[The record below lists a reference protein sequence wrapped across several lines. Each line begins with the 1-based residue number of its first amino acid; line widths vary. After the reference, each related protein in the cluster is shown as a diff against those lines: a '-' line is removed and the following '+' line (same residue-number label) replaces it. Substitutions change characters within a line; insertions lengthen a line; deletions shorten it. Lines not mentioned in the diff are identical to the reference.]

1 MYSKLRNLLKPK
13 SIQLLFDPG
22 LNQEKKLATMYKL
35 HEYLSS
41 KRIDIND
48 FSSLDHNNLIIGTYY
63 AINDNGSVQIPWN
76 WFKNE

>member
-1 MYSKLRNLLKPK
+1 MYSKLRNMLKPK

-22 LNQEKKLATMYKL
+22 LNQEKKLATMNKL